1 MRKIECEQGS
11 VEWLNARLGVPS
23 ASMFAKIVTT
33 KGAWST
39 QADGYINQLI
49 AEDLTGE
56 PTPFYQNEHMARGTE
71 LEPEARSAYEFL
83 NDVVVEQVGF
93 CLHDTMRAGCSPDG
107 LVGDEGE
114 GGLEIKC
121 PSGAVHV
128 SYLRDG
134 KLPSKYYQQVM
145 GCLWI
150 TGRKWWDFMSYHPD
164 MKPLIVRV
172 ERDEEYITALEA
184 HVSKAVDLIAVNVDK
199 FFTKEK
205 NK

>member
-11 VEWLNARLGVPS
+11 EEWLNARLGVPS

-71 LEPEARSAYEFL
+71 LEPEARSAYEFM

-107 LVGDEGE
+107 LVGDEG
-114 GGLEIKC
+114 G
-121 PSGAVHV
+121 
-128 SYLRDG
+128 
-134 KLPSKYYQQVM
+134 
-145 GCLWI
+145 
-150 TGRKWWDFMSYHPD
+150 
-164 MKPLIVRV
+164 
-172 ERDEEYITALEA
+172 
-184 HVSKAVDLIAVNVDK
+184 
-199 FFTKEK
+199 
-205 NK
+205 